1 MAESARSTV
10 QSIERAFEILEI
22 MSAVRDDMGISEIA
36 EQTSLPLPTIHRIL
50 RTLVVNGYV
59 YQTPRRRYA
68 LGARLIPLSKN
79 AGGSLGASL
88 RPRLVAIVEQT
99 RESVSVAMIDRDHGR
114 YIAHVPSEQSMRMFT
129 QVGNQLDLH
138 ATGVG
143 KAILSMT
150 PDAEVRALL
159 HRTGMRAITP
169 QTITDVETLMH
180 EIEEVRRRG
189 YAMDEEEHELGVN
202 CVAVPIPGPLR
213 LAMSI
218 SGPQPR
224 MTGRMVAKMVPVL
237 AKAADEIAREIRRGE
252 S

>member
-1 MAESARSTV
+1 MAESTRSPV

-22 MSAVRDDMGISEIA
+22 MSAARSDMGISEIS

-68 LGARLIPLSKN
+68 LGARLIPLSRN
-79 AGGSLGASL
+79 ADGALGASL
-88 RPRLVAIVEQT
+88 RPRLAAIVKQT
-99 RESVSVAMIDRDHGR
+99 HESVSVAMIDRDNAR
-114 YIAHVPSEQSMRMFT
+114 YVAHVPSDRSMRMFT
-129 QVGNQLDLH
+129 EVGHEVELH

-150 PDAEVRALL
+150 PDTEVRALL
-159 HRTGMRAITP
+159 RRTGMRAVTP
-169 QTITDVETLMH
+169 DTITDVETMIH
-180 EIEEVRRRG
+180 EIELVRMRG
-189 YAMDEEEHELGVN
+189 YALDEEEHELGVTS
-202 CVAVPIPGPLR
+202 VAVPIHGPVR
-213 LAMSI
+213 LAMSM

-224 MTGRMVAKMVPVL
+224 MTPRTVAHVVPILTQAAEEISQEVGRGK
-237 AKAADEIAREIRRGE
+237 